1 MTNNKPKWRA
11 EVQRM
16 GKRVWRVLSKNLG
29 LKLLSVVCA
38 LFLWSY
44 VISSS
49 PTITREKTLGAID
62 VTVSGQSVL
71 ASRGLAVLTDIG
83 DLDDARVRVRVAQS
97 YYAQVS
103 NDNVRVELDLSGV
116 RAVGKQ
122 SVKLRG
128 TSTYGAIVQVW
139 PEYLELEIENQDQ
152 RYVPVNVAMTGEK
165 DPNYWYSVSRINPS
179 QITVTGPTSIVQQV
193 SSAQASVDLTGR
205 LEPHSRVE
213 QITPI
218 NAAKEAVAG
227 ALSRSTNSVTLSVD
241 IYPTKKLPITARVGE
256 MVSGQVPEGYE
267 IASVEVSPAQVVA
280 AADPALLAELETLTI
295 EPVNVTGARQTFTT
309 IARIN
314 SLKGIK
320 NLSSAEVSVTVHIQE
335 QPLTKRFTGV
345 ALRPTNV
352 SASLDAVLARERV
365 DVKVTGPYSVVR
377 GLVRSDIQASVDL
390 AGLTQG
396 EYELPI
402 ALSVDNYPELTCEA
416 SIATVKVV
424 ARAQGQAAKTP

>member
-1 MTNNKPKWRA
+1 
-11 EVQRM
+11 
-16 GKRVWRVLSKNLG
+16 
-29 LKLLSVVCA
+29 
-38 LFLWSY
+38 
-44 VISSS
+44 
-49 PTITREKTLGAID
+49 
-62 VTVSGQSVL
+62 
-71 ASRGLAVLTDIG
+71 
-83 DLDDARVRVRVAQS
+83 
-97 YYAQVS
+97 
-103 NDNVRVELDLSGV
+103 
-116 RAVGKQ
+116 
-122 SVKLRG
+122 
-128 TSTYGAIVQVW
+128 
-139 PEYLELEIENQDQ
+139 
-152 RYVPVNVAMTGEK
+152 
-165 DPNYWYSVSRINPS
+165 
-179 QITVTGPTSIVQQV
+179 
-193 SSAQASVDLTGR
+193 
-205 LEPHSRVE
+205 
-213 QITPI
+213 
-218 NAAKEAVAG
+218 AVAG

-314 SLKGIK
+314 TLKGIK
-320 NLSSAEVSVTVHIQE
+320 NLSSAEVSVTVHIRE

-352 SASLDAVLARERV
+352 PALLDVRLARERV

-424 ARAQGQAAKTP
+424 ARAQGQAAKIP